1 MGYEL
6 NRLMGQ
12 YGIGTATTAPYSGAA
27 RPLDYADPNY
37 AQKLTNYETDTA
49 AQEQYK
55 KDYMSRIG
63 ANSIYNMPQFQGVA
77 GATAQVAPDVLK
89 NPIFTTNPD
98 YYKDM
103 VGQAYQTN
111 FQAPGDVAGSAYWS
125 DLLASGKLMP
135 GGLNAAMLKAR
146 QDELDKLNAT
156 TNTTTDTTTDVT
168 GTTVTGTN
176 TGGTNTGAVDVSGVS
191 GVSGVT
197 GVDAGALNAVSTQP
211 IYNDDG
217 TGNITDQF
225 GQRYNYDTDTGSY
238 FLQNQDVEFSNGG
251 AVKRFARGGAAMKGE
266 TTYEDGDSLLSMADI
281 YGLSN
286 PAELPMVKAPV
297 RMAGNFVAPTDA
309 EGFPIGST
317 DEIIARGRAA
327 VANAQRNSRAGI
339 PAPTENYDP
348 RAGTEPPT
356 IIPASAVEA
365 PAQSAGPRRPTMEEL
380 QQRYLAAG
388 SQYGSQIKEAR
399 ERSRAEMEA
408 FRETLNKAMV
418 SEKDS
423 GPSKAEMYF
432 RLAAALAAPTK
443 TGGIMENVGLAA
455 KELGDYK
462 KEESAAKRAA
472 RARNLELGL
481 KGQELSMRS
490 AKEDVDT
497 LQALSAEEARDRREL
512 IKAQMNE
519 YIRSGEPE
527 SAAGKQAKD
536 EGLAPG
542 TDAYRKRVF
551 EIAQTSVDARLAQ
564 MNATMN
570 QRALAQEDKE
580 KKFNLAQQKFDAE
593 QKRKQEADENLTPFQ
608 TKLKIESED
617 KIETLNQAMRDI
629 KTAFSVNEKAFD
641 ASLPSRLQRLVLENT
656 MPEDPKVKATEILEQ
671 ALRSNMIASSAQKMS
686 GILSDSDIKLLTS
699 VQGIGAKS
707 IAARKEIILQAAEVL
722 QKAIAKEKERFSQ
735 ISSGNYG
742 KKTKEDNQAEGKE

>member
-63 ANSIYNMPQFQGVA
+63 ANSIYNMPQFQRTA

-103 VGQAYQTN
+103 VGKAYQTN
-111 FQAPGDVAGSAYWS
+111 FQAPGDVAGSAYWA
-125 DLLASGKLMP
+125 DILASGKLMP

-176 TGGTNTGAVDVSGVS
+176 TGGTDTGAADVSGVS

-225 GQRYNYDTDTGSY
+225 GQRYNYDSDTGSY
-238 FLQNQDVEFSNGG
+238 FPQNQDIEFSNGG

-327 VANAQRNSRAGI
+327 VANAQQNSRAGI
-339 PAPTENYDP
+339 PAPTDNYDP
-348 RAGTEPPT
+348 RAGFESPT

-365 PAQSAGPRRPTMEEL
+365 PAKSAGPRRPTMEEL

-542 TDAYRKRVF
+542 TDAYRKRVA

-564 MNATMN
+564 MNATVEGMRR
-570 QRALAQEDKE
+570 QGEASSLAERRFEEQKKTAAAKE
-580 KKFNLAQQKFDAE
+580 KI
-593 QKRKQEADENLTPFQ
+593 LTPKEMDMKYEAEDMVAQ
-608 TKLKIESED
+608 ADQALKNMKE
-617 KIETLNQAMRDI
+617 
-629 KTAFSVNEKAFD
+629 AFSLNPNTFD
-641 ASLPSRLQRLVLENT
+641 NSIGDRVARFALENT
-656 MPEDPKVKATEILEQ
+656 KSDDPKVVATRRLENLLGAGALAKLKATFGGAPTEGERKILLDLE
-671 ALRSNMIASSAQKMS
+671 
-686 GILSDSDIKLLTS
+686 
-699 VQGIGAKS
+699 GIGAKS
-707 IAARKEIILQAAEVL
+707 RKERELILMDAYEALATRRAREARRLEDIQ
-722 QKAIAKEKERFSQ
+722 
-735 ISSGNYG
+735 SGKYRQRDEIRSAPASG
-742 KKTKEDNQAEGKE
+742 EE